1 MQVLLIEDDPGFTA
15 LVRATLDAD
24 ATVTL
29 RHAPDL
35 ESGLA
40 ALEEDDFDV
49 VLLDLGLPDSDRRDT
64 LKRLREVDDAVATV
78 IISGGLDAAEEL
90 ASLRDGAQEVVRKD
104 ADLVDLLP
112 RLLEKAVARQQ
123 RLAEAHRQ
131 QRRERRLREET
142 EASVRWLSELRDA
155 TSSASERALGI
166 ASPLD
171 SIPDARPVLT
181 EAYGE
186 LLDLVVRRAMYR
198 DEPQAGPRVRAF
210 AEQLAELKA
219 GPREVA
225 EIHTLALRHR
235 EEHHADPM
243 PELMR
248 SEGRL
253 LLVEVMGYL
262 VTAYRTQALGGRGTT
277 WLSGSPTGTR

>member
-40 ALEEDDFDV
+40 ALEQDDFDV

-104 ADLVDLLP
+104 A
-112 RLLEKAVARQQ
+112 E
-123 RLAEAHRQ
+123 
-131 QRRERRLREET
+131 
-142 EASVRWLSELRDA
+142 
-155 TSSASERALGI
+155 GN
-166 ASPLD
+166 
-171 SIPDARPVLT
+171 VLT
-181 EAYGE
+181 SGEQIAIGGNERYVPLCRRHWREAVG
-186 LLDLVVRRAMYR
+186 DR
-198 DEPQAGPRVRAF
+198 
-210 AEQLAELKA
+210 
-219 GPREVA
+219 
-225 EIHTLALRHR
+225 
-235 EEHHADPM
+235 
-243 PELMR
+243 
-248 SEGRL
+248 
-253 LLVEVMGYL
+253 
-262 VTAYRTQALGGRGTT
+262 
-277 WLSGSPTGTR
+277 